1 MTIPTPPSRNRRDY
15 YNFPPLGQTVRIK
28 GLVSTTYLQRGE
40 TMVVRWTQFWEE
52 FAYQNYIDV
61 VGMIEEPA
69 ANEYFPTLA
78 EIWDLIAAGAQTLPG
93 EKILGMRANNTTVYL
108 RVGTDMA
115 ASREYAVEW
124 PQLTEIVTQVAMMR
138 DEVRNLSD
146 EAQAH
151 LAAGVE
157 TLRRQLV
164 DYNGIAT
171 AAAQLALDAA
181 EEAKNSSSESGKSA
195 YELAVANGFVGTE
208 EEWLFSLKGE
218 RGEPGPIG
226 PKGDQGDTGL
236 RGPQGIRGPAGE
248 QGSKGDPGPEG
259 PQGERGE
266 RGLQGVQ
273 GEQGPKGDKGDD
285 GTSVTIAGNVDTA
298 AELPT
303 GLGAGDAGTGYI
315 TNNDGNLHVWS
326 GTAWVDVG
334 PIRGPQGLQGERG
347 PQGEQGE
354 PGTPGAKG
362 AKGDPGADGADGAR
376 GPEGPQGEPGERG
389 PKGDKGD
396 KGDEGPQGAP
406 GPKGD
411 RGEQGLPGQPGTN
424 GVDGLQGPKGDKGDP
439 GPQGEKGDT
448 GARGPQG
455 LQGETGLRGP
465 QGPKGDTGDRGPQG
479 IQGPPG
485 ESTPKIYGTLHWSGP
500 TYSPPRSAFTR
511 LMYNNDGRMRV
522 ARDSGGVAF
531 ASSLSNNAYLEAPVS
546 GLYVVSATQIWGNG
560 GAVKGMGMGT
570 STTDGAAG
578 VVIWQDVIDTQ
589 FGSVSRL
596 VYLTAGTRLYPWTW
610 SGTSA
615 TNMTGSDRGMNSEY
629 SMALIHEY

>member
-1 MTIPTPPSRNRRDY
+1 MTIPTPPSSNRRDY
-15 YNFPPLGQTVRIK
+15 YNFPPLGQTVRVK
-28 GLVSTTYLQRGE
+28 GLVSTTYLRRGE
-40 TMVVRWTQFWEE
+40 TMVVKWTQFWEE

-61 VGMIEEPA
+61 VGLIEEPS
-69 ANEYFPTLA
+69 ANEYFPTMA
-78 EIWDLIAAGAQTLPG
+78 EIWDLIATGAQTLPG

-115 ASREYAVEW
+115 ASREYAVQW
-124 PQLTEIVTQVAMMR
+124 PELTEIVTQVAMVR
-138 DEVRNLSD
+138 DEVRELSD

-195 YELAVANGFVGTE
+195 YELAVQNGFKGTE

-218 RGEPGPIG
+218 RGERGPIG
-226 PKGDQGDTGL
+226 PKGDQGDIGL
-236 RGPQGIRGPAGE
+236 QGPQGIRGPAGE
-248 QGSKGDPGPEG
+248 QGPKGDPGPEG
-259 PQGERGE
+259 PKGDTGL
-266 RGLQGVQ
+266 RGLQGVK
-273 GEQGPKGDKGDD
+273 GDQGPKGDKGDD

-298 AELPT
+298 TELPT

-334 PIRGPQGLQGERG
+334 PIRGPKGDKGDPG
-347 PQGEQGE
+347 PQGEPGLNGAKGDTGATGATGPKGDPGPEGPQGA
-354 PGTPGAKG
+354 PGAKG
-362 AKGDPGADGADGAR
+362 AKGDPGDT
-376 GPEGPQGEPGERG
+376 GP
-389 PKGDKGD
+389 
-396 KGDEGPQGAP
+396 EGPQGAP

-424 GVDGLQGPKGDKGDP
+424 GVDGLQGPKGDRGEP
-439 GPQGEKGDT
+439 GPQGEPGPKGDKGDQGIQ
-448 GARGPQG
+448 GA
-455 LQGETGLRGP
+455 TGLRGP
-465 QGPKGDTGDRGPQG
+465 QGPKGNTGEQGPQG
-479 IQGPPG
+479 IQGPAG
-485 ESTPKIYGTLHWSGP
+485 ESTKKIYGTLNWSGP
-500 TYSPPRSAFTR
+500 TYSPVRSKFTR
-511 LMYNNDGRMRV
+511 LQYNNDGRLSV
-522 ARDSGGVAF
+522 ARESGGVAF
-531 ASSLSNNAYLEAPVS
+531 ASSLSNNAYLEAPVN
-546 GLYVVSATQIWGNG
+546 GLYLVSATQIWETG

-570 STTDGAAG
+570 SLTDGAAG

-610 SGTSA
+610 SGTAA

-629 SMALIHEY
+629 SIALVHEQ

>member
-1 MTIPTPPSRNRRDY
+1 MTIPTPPSSNRRDY
-15 YNFPPLGQTVRIK
+15 YNFPPLGQTVRVK
-28 GLVSTTYLQRGE
+28 GLVSTTYLRRGE

-61 VGMIEEPA
+61 VGLIEEPS

-78 EIWDLIAAGAQTLPG
+78 EVWQLIESGAQTMPG

-108 RVGTDMA
+108 RVGADMA
-115 ASREYAVEW
+115 SSREYAVDW

-138 DEVRNLSD
+138 DEVRDLSD

-181 EEAKNSSSESGKSA
+181 EEAKASSSDSGKSA
-195 YELAVANGFVGTE
+195 YELAVANGFEGTE
-208 EEWLFSLKGE
+208 QEWLFSLKGE
-218 RGEPGPIG
+218 RGERGPIG
-226 PKGDQGDTGL
+226 LKGDQGDP
-236 RGPQGIRGPAGE
+236 GPQGIQGIRGPAGE
-248 QGSKGDPGPEG
+248 QGPKGDPGPQGIQGEPGERG
-259 PQGERGE
+259 PQGI
-266 RGLQGVQ
+266 QGAK
-273 GEQGPKGDKGDD
+273 GDKGDKGDD
-285 GTSVTIAGNVDTA
+285 GTSVTIAGNVATST
-298 AELPT
+298 ELPT

-326 GTAWVDVG
+326 GTEWVDVG
-334 PIRGPQGLQGERG
+334 PIRGPQGEKGEQG
-347 PQGEQGE
+347 PQGEQGI

-362 AKGDPGADGADGAR
+362 DKGDPGEDGAQ
-376 GPEGPQGEPGERG
+376 GPEGPQGIPGERG
-389 PKGDKGD
+389 PKGDP
-396 KGDEGPQGAP
+396 GDEGPEGPQGKP

-439 GPQGEKGDT
+439 GPQGEQGPQ
-448 GARGPQG
+448 GERGPQG
-455 LQGETGLRGP
+455 IQGATGLRGEK
-465 QGPKGDTGDRGPQG
+465 GEKGDTGDRGPQG

-511 LMYNNDGRMRV
+511 LMYNNDGRLRV
-522 ARDSGGVAF
+522 ARDSGGVAV
-531 ASSLSNNAYLEAPVS
+531 ASSLNNTAYLEAPVS
-546 GLYVVSATQIWGNG
+546 GLYIVSATQIWGTG
-560 GAVKGMGMGT
+560 SAVKGMGMGT
-570 STTDGAAG
+570 SLTDGGAG

-610 SGTSA
+610 SGTTA

-629 SMALIHEY
+629 SLALVHQQ

>member
-28 GLVSTTYLQRGE
+28 GLVSTTYLRRGE
-40 TMVVRWTQFWEE
+40 TMVIKWTQFWEE
-52 FAYQNYIDV
+52 FALQNFIDI
-61 VGMIEEPA
+61 VGFIEEPA

-78 EIWDLIAAGAQTLPG
+78 DVWELIAAGAQTMPG

-115 ASREYAVEW
+115 SSREYAVQW
-124 PQLTEIVTQVAMMR
+124 PELTEIVTQVAMVR
-138 DEVRNLSD
+138 DEVRDLSD

-181 EEAKNSSSESGKSA
+181 EEAKSSSSESGKSA
-195 YELAVANGFVGTE
+195 YEIAVDQGFEGTE
-208 EEWLFSLKGE
+208 EEWLFSLRGE
-218 RGEPGPIG
+218 RGLQGPPG
-226 PKGDQGDTGL
+226 PKGDQGETGKQ
-236 RGPQGIRGPAGE
+236 GPQGIRGPAGE
-248 QGSKGDPGPEG
+248 QGPQGDPGPQGVKGDTGVRG
-259 PQGERGE
+259 PQG
-266 RGLQGVQ
+266 
-273 GEQGPKGDKGDD
+273 PKGDKGDTGDKGDD
-285 GTSVTIAGNVDTA
+285 GTSVTISGNVDSSASLPDDLTA
-298 AELPT
+298 S
-303 GLGAGDAGTGYI
+303 DAGTGYI

-334 PIRGPQGLQGERG
+334 PIRGPQGPKGDQG
-347 PQGEQGE
+347 PQGE
-354 PGTPGAKG
+354 PGLDGADGAKGEKGDKGATG
-362 AKGDPGADGADGAR
+362 AKGDPG
-376 GPEGPQGEPGERG
+376 PEGPQGVPGERG
-389 PKGDKGD
+389 PKGEKGD
-396 KGDEGPQGAP
+396 DGAEGPEGPP

-439 GPQGEKGDT
+439 GPE
-448 GARGPQG
+448 GPQG
-455 LQGETGLRGP
+455 PKGDKGDQGIQGQTGLRGP
-465 QGPKGDTGDRGPQG
+465 QGPKGDTGDQGPQG

-511 LMYNNDGRMRV
+511 LMYNNDGRLRV

-546 GLYVVSATQIWGNG
+546 GLYVVSATQIWGTG
-560 GAVKGMGMGT
+560 SAVKGMGMGT
-570 STTDGAAG
+570 SMTDGAAG
-578 VVIWQDVIDTQ
+578 VVIWQDVINTQ

-596 VYLTAGTRLYPWTW
+596 VYLSAGTRLYPWTW

-629 SMALIHEY
+629 SMALVHEY

>member
-1 MTIPTPPSRNRRDY
+1 MTIPTPPSSNRRDY
-15 YNFPPLGQTVRIK
+15 YNFPPLGQTVRVK
-28 GLVSTTYLQRGE
+28 GLVSTTYLRRGE
-40 TMVVRWTQFWEE
+40 TMVVKWTQFWEE

-61 VGMIEEPA
+61 VGLIEEPS
-69 ANEYFPTLA
+69 ANEYFPTMA
-78 EIWDLIAAGAQTLPG
+78 EIWDLIATGAQTLPG

-115 ASREYAVEW
+115 ASREYAVQW
-124 PQLTEIVTQVAMMR
+124 PELTEIVTQVAMVR
-138 DEVRNLSD
+138 DEVRELSD

-195 YELAVANGFVGTE
+195 YELAVQNGFKGTE

-218 RGEPGPIG
+218 RGERGPIG
-226 PKGDQGDTGL
+226 PKGDQGDIGL
-236 RGPQGIRGPAGE
+236 QGPQGIRGPAGE
-248 QGSKGDPGPEG
+248 QGPKGDPGPEG
-259 PQGERGE
+259 PKGDTGL
-266 RGLQGVQ
+266 RGLQGVK
-273 GEQGPKGDKGDD
+273 GDQGPKGDKGDD

-298 AELPT
+298 TELPT

-334 PIRGPQGLQGERG
+334 PIRGPKGDKGDPG
-347 PQGEQGE
+347 PQGEPGLNGAKGDTGATGATGPKGDPGPEGPQGA
-354 PGTPGAKG
+354 PGAKG
-362 AKGDPGADGADGAR
+362 AKGDPGDT
-376 GPEGPQGEPGERG
+376 GP
-389 PKGDKGD
+389 
-396 KGDEGPQGAP
+396 EGPQGAP

-424 GVDGLQGPKGDKGDP
+424 GVDGLQGPKGDRGEP
-439 GPQGEKGDT
+439 GPQGEPGPKGDKGDQGIQ
-448 GARGPQG
+448 GA
-455 LQGETGLRGP
+455 TGLRGP
-465 QGPKGDTGDRGPQG
+465 QGPKGNTGEQGPQG
-479 IQGPPG
+479 IQGPAG
-485 ESTPKIYGTLHWSGP
+485 ESTKKIYGTLNWSGP

-511 LMYNNDGRMRV
+511 LMYNNDGRLRV
-522 ARDSGGVAF
+522 ARDSGGVAHA
-531 ASSLSNNAYLEAPVS
+531 ASLNNTAYLEAPVS

-560 GAVKGMGMGT
+560 SAVKGMGMGT

-596 VYLTAGTRLYPWTW
+596 VYLSAGTRLYPWTW